1 MTSAFGRWWQCTVLA
16 DRFVEPGAQ
25 GVGQGDGRD
34 GLAHAA
40 RANDAD
46 EAPGLQLLRQH
57 CSSSPRPT
65 MKCSGQGRGY
75 AKGAVLS
82 AMLPGSA
89 PAPAWY
95 VGAAMKL

>member
-1 MTSAFGRWWQCTVLA
+1 MTSAFGRWWQCTVSA

-25 GVGQGDGRD
+25 GVGQGDGRG

-57 CSSSPRPT
+57 CQQFAAAHHEVQRA
-65 MKCSGQGRGY
+65 G
-75 AKGAVLS
+75 KGIC
-82 AMLPGSA
+82 
-89 PAPAWY
+89 
-95 VGAAMKL
+95 